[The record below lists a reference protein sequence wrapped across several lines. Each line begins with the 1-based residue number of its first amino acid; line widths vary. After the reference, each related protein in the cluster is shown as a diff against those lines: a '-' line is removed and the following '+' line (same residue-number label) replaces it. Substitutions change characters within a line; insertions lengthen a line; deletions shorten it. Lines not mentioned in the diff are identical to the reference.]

1 MQTAGRGEYRELS
14 FAVDLERTSTGAE
27 DRAWPWEEPMPLKLR
42 VISDQYKQL
51 GKASSQLFGVHGGNI
66 GRASDND
73 WVLPD
78 PDRYVSSHHA
88 KVSFRAGNWILEDVS
103 TNGIF
108 VNDSDT
114 PLAVSGP
121 RKLKD
126 GDRLRF
132 GDYDI
137 IVSIEDHG
145 DSSAEAIGQIPSSPA
160 VRDQPKARAASDQAD
175 YLRHGTFRNHRNNR
189 STEHFIND
197 LGEDLDI
204 TGLLVSGS
212 REAHDSHDA
221 IEAFSRG
228 DDKTT
233 FKPSAKNTA
242 SAAPASVSNKNAKA
256 SPDVPSLL
264 DDFLTPSTPAR
275 ATSAISAASPV
286 EDWHMNTRRLQR
298 KTTASNVAPILQVV
312 APAPTPVAREPAP
325 VVARVEPIRE
335 IARSESPRAESN
347 RRPSE
352 ANTELQSGVE
362 ALCRGAGIDP
372 ASIPADAH
380 AAMLGL
386 AGQVVREVVLDLMEA
401 LRSRGDHK
409 KRLQLAQTGLMP
421 SQNNPLKLATS
432 VEDALRKLL
441 DGNNTRNLGA
451 VDSIR
456 EAFTDLKNH
465 QLAVD
470 AGMNAALN
478 DLLSRV
484 DPTELQE
491 RFDRG
496 LKRNAPQS
504 VVNKGKY
511 WELYTDFYPLLNQ
524 RDTRGWPAVFTEEFT
539 RAYATKVDE
548 LESPRK
554 K

>member
-1 MQTAGRGEYRELS
+1 
-14 FAVDLERTSTGAE
+14 
-27 DRAWPWEEPMPLKLR
+27 MPLKLR
-42 VISDQYKQL
+42 VVSDHYKQL
-51 GKASSQLFGVHGGNI
+51 GKASTQLFGVHGGNI

-88 KVSFRAGNWILEDVS
+88 KVAFRAGNWILEDVS

-137 IVSIEDHG
+137 IVSID
-145 DSSAEAIGQIPSSPA
+145 DRSDFSADASGQMQSPPAI
-160 VRDQPKARAASDQAD
+160 REQPKARAASDQAD

-212 REAHDSHDA
+212 REARDNAHDNHDSID
-221 IEAFSRG
+221 AFSRG

-233 FKPSAKNTA
+233 FKPSAKNA
-242 SAAPASVSNKNAKA
+242 PSATPASVSSKNAKA
-256 SPDVPSLL
+256 SPEPASLL
-264 DDFLTPSTPAR
+264 DDFLTQSPPAR
-275 ATSAISAASPV
+275 ATNAISAASPA

-298 KTTASNVAPILQVV
+298 KTPASNVAPLLQVV
-312 APAPTPVAREPAP
+312 APPPTPVTREPALAVP
-325 VVARVEPIRE
+325 VREPVRE
-335 IARSESPRAESN
+335 IARSEAPRAEPN

-352 ANTELQSGVE
+352 TNAELQSGVE
-362 ALCRGAGIDP
+362 ALCRGAGIDA

-386 AGQVVREVVLDLMEA
+386 AGQMVREVVLDLMEA

-409 KRLQLAQTGLMP
+409 KRLQLGQTGLMP
-421 SQNNPLKLATS
+421 SQNNPLKLSAS
-432 VEDALRKLL
+432 VEEALRKLL

-465 QLAVD
+465 QLAAD

-484 DPTELQE
+484 DPSELQE

-496 LKRNAPQS
+496 LKRNAPQG

-511 WELYTDFYPLLNQ
+511 WELYTEFYPLLNQ
-524 RDTRGWPAVFTEEFT
+524 RDNRGWPAVFTEEFT

-548 LESPRK
+548 LESTRK